1 MTGTGFWTEIGTF
14 LFIPAD
20 AGRMVAGAHT
30 RGAGA
35 VILDLEDAIA
45 PARKDAARD
54 ALAGSVRTLAGHGLT
69 TVVRINND
77 PDRLVDDIR
86 AASLPGVHAVILPK
100 AEDAALCQFVD
111 GALAAAERAAGLPER
126 GIGLIPVIEHPAAL
140 RALDA
145 IAGATPRLVGLGFGP
160 EDYASAIGAQA
171 TFEAL
176 AMPAQAVAI
185 AARGRGLAAFG
196 VPGPVGIIDDAAAF
210 QALARAANAF
220 GFTGI
225 LFIHP
230 RQVVLADAA
239 LAPAEAEILRARRI
253 VETFEAA
260 VAAGTGAVAV
270 DGQMIDGPVAL
281 QARRILAR
289 AARIHARPASE

>member
-1 MTGTGFWTEIGTF
+1 
-14 LFIPAD
+14 
-20 AGRMVAGAHT
+20 
-30 RGAGA
+30 
-35 VILDLEDAIA
+35 
-45 PARKDAARD
+45 
-54 ALAGSVRTLAGHGLT
+54 
-69 TVVRINND
+69 
-77 PDRLVDDIR
+77 
-86 AASLPGVHAVILPK
+86 
-100 AEDAALCQFVD
+100 
-111 GALAAAERAAGLPER
+111 
-126 GIGLIPVIEHPAAL
+126 
-140 RALDA
+140 
-145 IAGATPRLVGLGFGP
+145 
-160 EDYASAIGAQA
+160 
-171 TFEAL
+171 
-176 AMPAQAVAI
+176 MPAQAVAI

-225 LFIHP
+225 LCIHP